1 MFESLKK
8 FLLEWDLLKVQEAVR
23 DLDWGKVLAT
33 PAVWLVS
40 VPVLGYMVW
49 KRQFRMMLLLASLL
63 VFTLMLP
70 QMMPADGETI
80 PFSKL
85 ILFLGGTL
93 ALVLINLYFL
103 FVRRD

>member
-1 MFESLKK
+1 MFEALKK
-8 FLLEWDLLKVQEAVR
+8 FLLEYDLLKIQEAVR

-49 KRQFRMMLLLASLL
+49 KRKFRMMLLLASLL

>member
-49 KRQFRMMLLLASLL
+49 KRKFRMMLLLASLL

>member
-1 MFESLKK
+1 MFEALKK
-8 FLLEWDLLKVQEAVR
+8 FLLEYDLLKIQEAVR

-49 KRQFRMMLLLASLL
+49 KRKFRMMLLLGSLL
-63 VFTLMLP
+63 AFTLMLP
-70 QMMPADGETI
+70 QMMPTAGENI
-80 PFSKL
+80 PFPKL

-103 FVRRD
+103 LVRRD